1 MLLPLGSIVYLKEGT
16 AKMMIINRGIFVGK
30 QDKKE
35 MFEYEGCLYPNGA
48 NEKNTFYFNGENI
61 DKVVFRGYEDDEEE
75 RFQKVFEEW
84 RKDNNVSLV
93 NVDKVREETEKKKAE
108 QNEVESQLFNNNWFF
123 EKE

>member
-48 NEKNTFYFNGENI
+48 DEKKYI
-61 DKVVFRGYEDDEEE
+61 L
-75 RFQKVFEEW
+75 FQW
-84 RKDNNVSLV
+84 RKY
-93 NVDKVREETEKKKAE
+93 
-108 QNEVESQLFNNNWFF
+108 
-123 EKE
+123 

>member
-16 AKMMIINRGIFVGK
+16 AKMMIINRGILVGK

-48 NEKNTFYFNGENI
+48 DEKNTFYFNGENI